1 VIQFKGDLPKICNN
15 CYGQI
20 SDIVVILRNVKDFKP
35 KNPIY
40 VSYPVRTKPM
50 IKGSQGFPSALTTAE
65 LLVDNFFR
73 LSAGHWR
80 SERRYYTLPD
90 GDTQEVIS
98 DIAIEFLTAGCPELQ
113 ALAQLHGLDDLALTC
128 GSKIEWDSKDS
139 VTGKKASKG
148 STVFGAL
155 GNILYR
161 DRGFATSK
169 PITAIYHFP
178 HPDTLC
184 LKTEYQGSV
193 FEEEVKLVGEKYR
206 TRQTIISRA
215 GEQVTIGQYLEKR
228 IRV

>member
-1 VIQFKGDLPKICNN
+1 MTRGLQNF
-15 CYGQI
+15 
-20 SDIVVILRNVKDFKP
+20 
-35 KNPIY
+35 
-40 VSYPVRTKPM
+40 
-50 IKGSQGFPSALTTAE
+50 SATSTVE
-65 LLVDNFFR
+65 ERLVDKFFR
-73 LSAGHWR
+73 SSVGNWR

-90 GDTQEVIS
+90 GDTQEVVS
-98 DIAIEFLTAGCPELQ
+98 EIAVEFLAAGCPELQ
-113 ALAQLHGLDDLALTC
+113 ELAELHDLDPLALTC

-139 VTGKKASKG
+139 ITGKKASRG
-148 STVFGAL
+148 NTLFGAL

-161 DRGFATSK
+161 DRGFATPK

-228 IRV
+228 IRG